1 MKFMML
7 LQSDESSPETAGPS
21 EEALNAMGAYNEELM
36 KAGVILA
43 GEGLHPSSTGVRV
56 HYDGDDRTVVDGPFT
71 ESKELLAGFWIIQ
84 VKDRD
89 EAIEW
94 ARRIPLPSGQVEVR
108 QIFDISEF
116 DQDNEYVQKEKEW
129 RETQGE
135 SRTA

>member
-7 LQSDESSPETAGPS
+7 LQSDESSPEAEGPS
-21 EEALNAMGAYNEELM
+21 EEALNAMGAYNEELI
-36 KAGVILA
+36 KAGVLLA

-56 HYDGDDRTVVDGPFT
+56 QYDGEDRTVVDGPFT
-71 ESKELLAGFWIIQ
+71 ESKELLAGFWLIQ

-94 ARRIPLPSGQVEVR
+94 ARRIPLPTGQVEVR

-116 DQDNEYVQKEKEW
+116 DQDNEYVKKEHEW
-129 RETQGE
+129 REATGE